1 MNHRD
6 LKISSQQK
14 HAEPGKK
21 GRASSVPAP
30 APRKQLSQVPVVQ
43 RKEACACGGGCP
55 RCGQAQA
62 GDAQKSQLA
71 PQAAELLNQAGN
83 SHGSPLP
90 AELRE
95 QLSSSLD
102 SDLENVRVHTGESS
116 ARAAEEIGARAYTT
130 GRDIHFAQGAY
141 NPSTTEG
148 KRLLAHEA
156 VHTLQQGLGQTT
168 RQHKTEVSQPSDP
181 AEREA
186 DTLADAI
193 ITTGAATHPPRVHA
207 TPHIARQT
215 PAGGGTAATA
225 ATDTTNAAAAA
236 AAPPEK
242 TWEDLLPHVHSA
254 DATKKRDPDVVSV
267 VHEKEKAP
275 TLKYN
280 EGKYKV
286 EAMPGEPAPMTREKD
301 AEEDYRDAGSA
312 GRGWAWAAAKE
323 EDRKKREELAAKRY
337 KAVTDIIAARN
348 AIPARDI
355 TRSPFSKD
363 KVGNF
368 YDPSIAAGKGD
379 KEAADYNAWM
389 GGAKPTS
396 KFDEKNADDKKK
408 WEIFKK
414 LFILEGRI
422 GTITTSDK
430 TLTIGVGFSSAGTQ
444 VEQVIAKLFTALPE
458 VKKVAFAA
466 GLTMKGNDTLVV
478 VDTDKSW
485 ILEGF
490 AAAAYVQTN
499 TALLSLFI
507 NASQG
512 TQPDIAGKKPDAKAV
527 ESQRQAMVNAQWEV
541 YLSHAVAGIPG
552 EILGWPLDSVALAV
566 HSRHAIQN
574 TFPWS
579 FWQAHNDTDLRKMV
593 RAIYH
598 QLRDNNQ
605 LGWLF
610 PICNGETYTPHAK
623 AVKEE
628 EEAKGAA
635 KSTP

>member
-1 MNHRD
+1 MKAVAAQNITD
-6 LKISSQQK
+6 SSALKKQK
-14 HAEPGKK
+14 AEARTKS
-21 GRASSVPAP
+21 ASPKSNRPLPTPAD
-30 APRKQLSQVPVVQ
+30 AIIQ
-43 RKEACACGGGCP
+43 RKESCACGGGCA

-62 GDAQKSQLA
+62 DTTKAHLA
-71 PQAAELLNQAGN
+71 PQAAELLNQANN
-83 SHGSPLP
+83 SYGSPLP
-90 AELRE
+90 ADLRQ

-116 ARAAEEIGARAYTT
+116 ARAAREIGASAYTT
-130 GRDIHFAQGAY
+130 GSDIHFAEGAY

-156 VHTLQQGLGQTT
+156 VHTVQQGLGQTT

-186 DTLADAI
+186 DNLADAI
-193 ITTGAATHPPRVHA
+193 VTTGAATHPPQVQA

-215 PAGGGTAATA
+215 PTVAPATTETTNTTAAA
-225 ATDTTNAAAAA
+225 Q
-236 AAPPEK
+236 PEK
-242 TWEDLLPHVHSA
+242 TWEELLPHVHSA
-254 DATKKRDPDVVSV
+254 DKTKLRDPDVVSV
-267 VHEKEKAP
+267 VHEPEKAP

-286 EAMPGEPAPMTREKD
+286 EAMPGEPAPMARESD
-301 AEEDYRDAGSA
+301 AEEDYRDAGSM

-323 EDRKKREELAAKRY
+323 EDRKKRQELADKRY
-337 KAVTDIIAARN
+337 KAITDITAARN
-348 AIPARDI
+348 AIPARNI
-355 TRSPFSKD
+355 TRSPFSEK

-368 YDPSIAAGKGD
+368 YDPEIAAKKGD
-379 KEAADYNAWM
+379 KEAADYNVWM

-414 LFILEGRI
+414 LFLLEGRI

-444 VEQVIAKLFTALPE
+444 VEQVIANLFDALPE
-458 VKKVAFAA
+458 VQKVAFAA
-466 GLTMKGNDTLVV
+466 GLKLKGRDTLVV
-478 VDTDKSW
+478 VDTDKNW

-512 TQPDIAGKKPDAKAV
+512 TQPDIAGKKPDAKGV
-527 ESQRQAMVNAQWEV
+527 EGQRQAMVNAQWEV

-566 HSRHAIQN
+566 HSRHATPIN
-574 TFPWS
+574 FPWS
-579 FWQAHNDTDLRKMV
+579 FWQTHNDTDLRKMV

-598 QLRDNNQ
+598 QLRDNKA
-605 LGWLF
+605 LSWF
-610 PICNGETYTPHAK
+610 MPICNGETYTPHAK